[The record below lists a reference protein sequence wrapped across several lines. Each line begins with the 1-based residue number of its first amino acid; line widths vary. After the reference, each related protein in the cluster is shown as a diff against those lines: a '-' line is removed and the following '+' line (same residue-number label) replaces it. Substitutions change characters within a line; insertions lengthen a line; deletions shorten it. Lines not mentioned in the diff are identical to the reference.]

1 MISVKH
7 LNKTFTTGGAPM
19 HALSDVSL
27 DIADG
32 AFVIITGRS
41 GAGKSTLLYHMGLL
55 DTPTSGEVEIDGI
68 RADAMSE
75 KERTDFRLRRLGYV
89 FQSYALLPELTALE
103 NVIVPLLM
111 EGRAFE
117 ESRAMA
123 YDALSRMDLEGKEEN
138 LPAQLSGG
146 QQQRVAIARAIAN
159 NPSILFADEPTA
171 NLDSETAARVMKA
184 FRELHDA
191 GQTILMVT
199 HELDLAPDAS
209 RIITLSDGKVVSD
222 ERKK

>member
-1 MISVKH
+1 MITIKNLH
-7 LNKTFTTGGAPM
+7 KTFSSGTTPV
-19 HALSDVSL
+19 HALADVSL
-27 DIADG
+27 DIASG
-32 AFVIITGRS
+32 EYTIITGRS

-55 DTPTSGEVEIDGI
+55 DTPTSGEVEIDGTSTE
-68 RADAMSE
+68 AMSE
-75 KERTDFRLRRLGYV
+75 KERTAFRLTRLGYV

-111 EGRAFE
+111 EGRAF
-117 ESRAMA
+117 S
-123 YDALSRMDLEGKEEN
+123 DARTVAEKALKRMDLSDRVHN
-138 LPAQLSGG
+138 LPSQLSGG

-171 NLDSETAARVMKA
+171 NLDYETAGGVMDA

-199 HELDLAPDAS
+199 HELDLVPEAG
-209 RIITLSDGKVVSD
+209 RIITLSDGKVESD
-222 ERKK
+222 KKR